1 MGIAKKTP
9 FMRKTIHKFLIL
21 FFFVVSCLSGFSQ
34 EQSLTTKNAG
44 AVIDSLRKAGLKIG
58 RPECPQITLS
68 KDQAIHYLQQRTRPS
83 YWVNQ
88 DDPLKKAIDHLLLE
102 ASSERFDSIDSY
114 LRKYPY
120 DSIDLSWDRFYTLK
134 PLKVRI
140 PVSGPAGDSTVS
152 FISVKDTLLTAG
164 DTLALKPFASIDTV
178 NSGFAAYRDT
188 TILIVIDTLESVK
201 PDRAD
206 FPFRYYNYPYQS
218 DSIRVAVNSLLEYVQ
233 NRDSVI
239 VNFSGAGARSV
250 PVWMNSR
257 LNGSMRRYWL
267 KNEYNDSVTV
277 WIGNEG
283 RNTFGLYLEQGVNF
297 RKPMKQADYSEAKIN
312 LQKVDKSTLK
322 KQNIL
327 IKKRYWNYRTE
338 ASMVFSQ
345 SALSNWVKGG
355 ENSISTALD
364 ITGYADFKKPEIKL
378 SSSNFARLKLGFL
391 ASGNEDIRKNLDLL
405 ETNSKVNHKA
415 FGKFDF
421 SAIMLFKTQV
431 AVGKTYKKVNDEE
444 IATIVSRF
452 MNPATLTIG
461 FGLDYKPDK
470 KTSINFS
477 PISYKGTFVPQGGKI
492 TADSLLP
499 GKIDQTRYGIEPGKK
514 SKHEPGASFML
525 SKESQLLKNMTVTN
539 RLQLF
544 TNYINKP
551 QNIDVDWEMIVVYN
565 LNWFTDLRLNTHLI
579 FDDDTKT
586 TVLKS
591 GVPVLLEDGTEK
603 KTARVQFKELFG
615 VSLMFKF

>member
-1 MGIAKKTP
+1 
-9 FMRKTIHKFLIL
+9 MRKTIHKFLIL

-34 EQSLTTKNAG
+34 EQSLTTKNPG

>member
-1 MGIAKKTP
+1 MEIAKKTP

-34 EQSLTTKNAG
+34 EQSLTTKNPG